1 MTTRLTRGTGARF
14 PLGAWGVALAL
25 AGFGAIIGLIMPLAW
40 IEEASWQLYLDQLIA
55 AARPPLGPT
64 ARLTAMAVLACGLG
78 LLGWLAAFFLK
89 IRPSEGSVSA
99 WLDGLRGVRA
109 DDEPDA
115 PRLRAEDRHPDAP
128 ARRPFSAAR
137 DVPVED
143 DLAPARGARD
153 IFDVD
158 DDDELLLDAQF
169 DAAVAPAPVVSEA
182 ERAARWNALDHVD
195 AVDEAPPVDPAPMI
209 DRAAWVTPT
218 IAETTPP
225 ETAPG
230 ILVPPAPVQPAPVQS
245 GLVAAPTPPSVPE
258 PLDLSIARLDELIA
272 RLESGLAR
280 REALVVRGD
289 NAVAEPAEPVIARTS
304 DLAARAAMPANATA
318 DASFP
323 HDPALAAALETLRRM
338 NRSA

>member
-1 MTTRLTRGTGARF
+1 MTTRLTRGTGTRF

-25 AGFGAIIGLIMPLAW
+25 AAVGAIIGLIMPLAW

-64 ARLTAMAVLACGLG
+64 ARLAAMAALALGFG
-78 LLGWLAAFFLK
+78 LLGWLAAFFMK
-89 IRPSEGSVSA
+89 IRPSDASIST
-99 WLDGLRGVRA
+99 WLDGLRSTRA

-115 PRLRAEDRHPDAP
+115 PRLRAGDRHPDAP

-137 DVPVED
+137 DVPVDAE
-143 DLAPARGARD
+143 LAPTALRRD

-169 DAAVAPAPVVSEA
+169 DEAIAPAPLVSEA
-182 ERAARWNALDHVD
+182 ERAARWDALEHVD
-195 AVDEAPPVDPAPMI
+195 AVDEAPAVDPAPTL
-209 DRAAWVTPT
+209 DRATWLTPT

-225 ETAPG
+225 EIAPG
-230 ILVPPAPVQPAPVQS
+230 TLVEPAPVQPAV
-245 GLVAAPTPPSVPE
+245 VAAPMPPPVPE

-280 REALVVRGD
+280 RAALVVRGG
-289 NAVAEPAEPVIARTS
+289 NAVAETAEPVIARAG
-304 DLAARAAMPANATA
+304 DLAAAAAMPADAPV